1 MRTDVTPRD
10 ILLDRRIV
18 ERNIRKGVVTRE
30 EYERHLQTLPDVGS
44 NAELIA
50 ARLGEREEADDDLD
64 DLDDEDD
71 ADDEG

>member
-30 EYERHLQTLPDVGS
+30 DYERHLQSLPDVGG

-50 ARLGEREEADDDLD
+50 ARLGEYDEADAADDDLD
-64 DLDDEDD
+64 DEDED
-71 ADDEG
+71 

>member
-30 EYERHLQTLPDVGS
+30 EYERHLQTLPDVGA

-50 ARLGEREEADDDLD
+50 ARLGEREEAVDDDD

>member
-30 EYERHLQTLPDVGS
+30 DYDRHLQALPDVAA
-44 NAELIA
+44 NAEIIS
-50 ARLGEREEADDDLD
+50 ARLGHQDADDDGDGD
-64 DLDDEDD
+64 DG
-71 ADDEG
+71 DDEG

>member
-30 EYERHLQTLPDVGS
+30 EYERHLQTLPDVAG

-50 ARLGEREEADDDLD
+50 ARLGEREEAIDDDD